1 MGRKLFCE
9 ISPTTYQI
17 SILKN
22 RAGRT
27 IRDTLSRQA
36 FASEKRKLRLP
47 VSIYKHRSLIRR
59 KLGNVD
65 LHLQNNKAEN
75 LAIATPKISGIV
87 IKPGEVFSFWQ
98 LVGPC
103 KEKDGYKEGLMIG
116 KEESISGI
124 GGGMCQ
130 FTNLIHWIILH
141 TPFEIVEH
149 HHHDGLDLFPDFGR
163 VIPFGT
169 GTSIVYNYLDYRFKN
184 TTDQTYQLITYTDEV
199 YLHGELYAEKEQPY
213 SYHIK
218 VEDEHFSREQG
229 IVYRNG
235 KVYRNIIEKRTGNV
249 IKKEL
254 IKTNHAKVVYDTAN
268 LTIVER

>member
-9 ISPTTYQI
+9 ISPTTYRI
-17 SILKN
+17 SLFKN
-22 RAGRT
+22 RVQRT
-27 IRDTLSRQA
+27 LQDKYSNHTFA
-36 FASEKRKLRLP
+36 FEKRESKLP
-47 VSIYKHRSLIRR
+47 VLIYKHQSLIRR

-65 LHLQNNKAEN
+65 LHLQNNKAIN
-75 LAIATPKISGIV
+75 LAISTPKISGIL

-103 KEKDGYKEGLMIG
+103 REKDGYKEGLMIG
-116 KEESISGI
+116 KEESISGV

-141 TPFEIVEH
+141 TPFEIIEH

-184 TTDQTYQLITYTDEV
+184 TTNQTYQLITYTDEA
-199 YLHGELYAEKEQPY
+199 YLYGRLYAENEQPY

-229 IVYRNG
+229 IVYRKGNI
-235 KVYRNIIEKRTGNV
+235 YRSTIEKRTGNTL
-249 IKKEL
+249 KKEL
-254 IKTNHAKVVYDTAN
+254 IKSNYAKVVYDTAH
-268 LTIVER
+268 LTILES